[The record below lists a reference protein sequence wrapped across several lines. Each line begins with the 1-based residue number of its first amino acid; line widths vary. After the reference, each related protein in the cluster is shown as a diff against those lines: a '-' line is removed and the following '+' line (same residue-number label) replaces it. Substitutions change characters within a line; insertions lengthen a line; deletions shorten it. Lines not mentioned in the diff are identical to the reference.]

1 MLSQH
6 FARICPAGEA
16 PTYLLHSKKSIKE
29 DKPMRARDSPICI
42 FFLLK
47 KWMQDKN
54 TIEIANSVYQQTKRR
69 KGYHDTN
76 KENTRNAIGSGAVLQ
91 RAAFF
96 CFRR

>member
-1 MLSQH
+1 
-6 FARICPAGEA
+6 
-16 PTYLLHSKKSIKE
+16 
-29 DKPMRARDSPICI
+29 MRARDSPI
-42 FFLLK
+42 FFHLK
-47 KWMQDKN
+47 KGVHDKN

-96 CFRR
+96 CFC

>member
-29 DKPMRARDSPICI
+29 DKPMRARDSPI
-42 FFLLK
+42 FFHLK
-47 KWMQDKN
+47 KGVQDKN

-76 KENTRNAIGSGAVLQ
+76 KENPRNVTGSGADVQ
-91 RAAFF
+91 RTAFF
-96 CFRR
+96 CFCR